1 MDKVSEVPVDILV
14 IEDNPGDVRL
24 IIETFKVSK
33 IPHNLVVATDGE
45 EALQILKNQCKE
57 SKHPKLIILD
67 LNLPKKS
74 GREVLK
80 EIKTDNILKHIPVI
94 IFTTSNA
101 TEDINQCYHNHA
113 NAYINKPID
122 LDQFVEVINSMQKF
136 WIKTAKLP
144 FLNK

>member
-1 MDKVSEVPVDILV
+1 MNKASEVPVDILV

-24 IIETFKVSK
+24 IVETFKVSK

-74 GREVLK
+74 GKEVLN

-94 IFTTSNA
+94 IFTTSNES
-101 TEDINQCYHNHA
+101 EDIKQCYHNHA

-122 LDQFVEVINSMQKF
+122 LDKFVDVINSMQKF

-144 FLNK
+144 LF

>member
-45 EALQILKNQCKE
+45 EALQILKNQCRE
-57 SKHPKLIILD
+57 SKNPKLIILD

-74 GREVLK
+74 GMEVLK
-80 EIKTDNILKHIPVI
+80 EIKTDNLLKQIPVI

-101 TEDINQCYHNHA
+101 SEDITRCYHNSA
-113 NAYINKPID
+113 NAYIHKPID
-122 LDQFVEVINSMQKF
+122 LDQFVEVVNSMQKF

-144 FLNK
+144 L